1 MISMLTHG
9 CQTKAKQINKKTPK
23 QSEIDWIKIYEEEIR
38 IAIVN
43 QDKDA
48 WNFFTV
54 ELLREKLRLK
64 RQQLADLENK

>member
-1 MISMLTHG
+1 MLTQG
-9 CQTKAKQINKKTPK
+9 CQIKAKQINKKTPK